1 MASFTNR
8 GTKVKP
14 SWQYTISRMVNGKS
28 DPIRKGGFKTKKE
41 AQVAAAEIEDQLNKG
56 VLPQAKLVVFADY
69 FESWVKLFKPKI
81 GKNTLSRYLVTL
93 ATIKEE
99 FPGVYIQN
107 ITKRSYQEFL
117 NKYGLSHGLATSKKL
132 NSHIRAC
139 VKEAVDEGIIRV
151 DFTRG
156 AQLTGE
162 KPKKPEEKHL
172 NYFEFKRLQK
182 YLLSNLDLENLMNY
196 AILLGLASGIRF
208 GELVGLTRDDFNFK
222 ANKININKTWGYT
235 NKMPKGF
242 GPTKNEQSVRV
253 IKMDKKT
260 MKAFKELFKVT
271 KENPNDLVFYSK
283 QSMYNVISNNGMNKA
298 LKAIL
303 SELNMDEITVHG
315 LRHTHISV
323 LLYKKVSLS
332 YVSERAGHKDTNTT
346 NSTYRHVLKEL
357 REEDEKNTTDILE
370 EAV

>member
-8 GTKVKP
+8 GSKGKP
-14 SWQYTISRMVNGKS
+14 SWQYTISAKPK
-28 DPIRKGGFKTKKE
+28 PIRKGGFKTKKE

-56 VLPQAKLVVFADY
+56 TLPQFKLVVFAEY
-69 FESWVKLFKPKI
+69 FETWVKLFKPKI
-81 GKNTLSRYLVTL
+81 ANNTRARYEVTL
-93 ATIKEE
+93 ETIKSE
-99 FPGVYIQN
+99 FPGVYIQD

-117 NKYGLSHGLATSKKL
+117 NKYGLTHGLATSKKL

-162 KPKKPEEKHL
+162 KPKKSEEKHL

-182 YLLSNLDLENLMNY
+182 YLLSNLHPENLMNY
-196 AILLGLASGIRF
+196 AIFLGLTSGIRF
-208 GELVGLTRDDFNFK
+208 GELVGLTRDDFDFK
-222 ANKININKTWGYT
+222 TNKLNISKTWGYT
-235 NKMPKGF
+235 KIMSKGF
-242 GPTKNEQSVRV
+242 GPTKNDQSDRS
-253 IKMDKKT
+253 IKMDTKT
-260 MKAFKELFKVT
+260 MRAFQYLFNKT
-271 KENPNDLVFYSK
+271 QENPNGLIFYSS
-283 QSMYNVISNNGMNKA
+283 QSKYNVISNGGLNKA
-298 LKAIL
+298 LKTIL
-303 SELNMDEITVHG
+303 AELNIDAITVHG

-346 NSTYRHVLKEL
+346 NSTYRHVLKEM
-357 REEDEKNTTDILE
+357 REEDEKSTTAILE
-370 EAV
+370 EAI